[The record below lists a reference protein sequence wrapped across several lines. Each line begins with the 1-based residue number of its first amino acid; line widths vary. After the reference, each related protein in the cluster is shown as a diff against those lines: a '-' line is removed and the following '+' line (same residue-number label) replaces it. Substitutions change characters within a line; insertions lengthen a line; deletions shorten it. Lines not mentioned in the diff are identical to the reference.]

1 MQCKGTTQTGGIDS
15 KAYGTIIVHQSDIRT
30 IKLGAQQRTWPAKSS
45 LQGVLSHTSGVGE
58 GVALMRNVAAPVIP
72 LFAAGMLLW
81 AVNAAA
87 SWPSQPIRWIVP
99 FPPGGGTDF
108 VARLIGNHLDKLLGQ
123 PIIVENK
130 PGGATVTGTA
140 ALVQAAPDGHT
151 VGMVFDSLAINAAL
165 G

>member
-1 MQCKGTTQTGGIDS
+1 M
-15 KAYGTIIVHQSDIRT
+15 
-30 IKLGAQQRTWPAKSS
+30 
-45 LQGVLSHTSGVGE
+45 
-58 GVALMRNVAAPVIP
+58 ALLLNVAARAIP
-72 LFAAGMLLW
+72 FFAAGMLLW

-165 G
+165 GLIDAVRSGARQLSRLLNLRMSLWCCWSIRTWCRCNRSRN